1 MLNDAAERTEPAS
14 PRKRKKAREEGQV
27 ARSTELIGLALLLA
41 FLHAIPTFGPQ
52 IAAGMAEF
60 MTQMFRTASQR
71 DLDAQALTGMT
82 EDALRRT
89 AMFAGP
95 ILATIVAAT
104 MVGSVAQV
112 GMVFTPNKLMPKFE
126 MLNPIQGFKRMFQ
139 PRTLVELGKGFLKLG
154 VVGWAGT
161 SFLQEHWEE
170 IFMLSGIPA
179 AQIAPKIGELA
190 HGMALKMTGALAIVA
205 ALDYA
210 YQRWDLE
217 KKLKMTKQEVKD
229 EMRDT
234 EGNPQIKGRVR
245 QRMREMSRRRMIQA
259 VPAATVIITNPTH
272 FAVALQY
279 ELGQNGAPKVVA
291 KGADFLAARI
301 REVGRENNV
310 PIVENP
316 PLARALYRS
325 VQVGQ
330 QIPTELF
337 KAVAEVLAFVWQT
350 GTSRVPSSRSQVQES
365 S

>member
-1 MLNDAAERTEPAS
+1 MSEAAERTEPAS

-27 ARSTELIGLALLLA
+27 ARSNELIGCAILLA
-41 FLHAIPTFGPQ
+41 FLHAVPTFGPQ
-52 IAAGMAEF
+52 IADGMSQF
-60 MTQMFRTASQR
+60 MTQMFQAASQR

-82 EDALRRT
+82 EESLRRA

-95 ILATIVAAT
+95 ILGAIVAAT
-104 MVGSVAQV
+104 LAGSVAQV
-112 GMVFTPNKLMPKFE
+112 GMVFTPGKLMPKFE
-126 MLNPIQGFKRMFQ
+126 TLNPLQGFKRMFQ
-139 PRTLVELGKGFLKLG
+139 PKTLVELGKGFLKLG
-154 VVGWAGT
+154 VVAWSGT
-161 SFLQEHWEE
+161 TFLQEHWQEV
-170 IFMLSGIPA
+170 FGLSGVPA
-179 AQIAPKIGELA
+179 QQIAMKIGQLA
-190 HGMALKMTGALAIVA
+190 HGMSLKMTAALAFVA

-245 QRMREMSRRRMIQA
+245 QKMREMSRRRMIHA

-279 ELGQNGAPKVVA
+279 ELGQKGAPKVVA

-310 PIVENP
+310 PIIENP
-316 PLARALYRS
+316 PLARTLYRS
-325 VQVGQ
+325 VQIGQ
-330 QIPTELF
+330 EIPAELF

-350 GTSRVPSSRSQVQES
+350 GSSASASAFRQSRNT
-365 S
+365 

>member
-1 MLNDAAERTEPAS
+1 MSESAERTEPAS

-27 ARSTELIGLALLLA
+27 ARSNELVGCAILLA
-41 FLHAIPTFGPQ
+41 FLHAVPTFGPQ
-52 IAAGMAEF
+52 IAAGMSDF
-60 MTQMFRTASQR
+60 MTRMFQSASQG

-95 ILATIVAAT
+95 ILASIVAAT
-104 MVGSVAQV
+104 MAGSVAQV

-126 MLNPIQGFKRMFQ
+126 ALNPIQGFKRMFQ
-139 PRTLVELGKGFLKLG
+139 PKTLVDLAKGFLKLG
-154 VVGWAGT
+154 AVGWSGW
-161 SFLQEHWEE
+161 SFLQEHWQEV
-170 IFMLSGIPA
+170 FGLSGVPP
-179 AQIAPKIGELA
+179 QQVPMKIGELA
-190 HGMALKMTGALAIVA
+190 HGMSLKMTGVLALVA
-205 ALDYA
+205 ALDYL

-234 EGNPQIKGRVR
+234 EGNPEIKGRVR

-279 ELGQNGAPKVVA
+279 ELGQQGAPKVVA

-310 PIVENP
+310 PIIENP

-330 QIPTELF
+330 QIPAELF

-350 GTSRVPSSRSQVQES
+350 GSRVPSPRSQVQDRG
-365 S
+365 

>member
-1 MLNDAAERTEPAS
+1 MSDAAERTEPAS

-27 ARSTELIGLALLLA
+27 ARSNELVGCVILLA
-41 FLHAIPTFGPQ
+41 FLNAVPTFGPQ
-52 IAAGMAEF
+52 IADGMSQF
-60 MTQMFRTASQR
+60 MTQMFLTASQR

-82 EDALRRT
+82 EDALRRA

-95 ILATIVAAT
+95 ILASVVAAT
-104 MVGSVAQV
+104 LAGSVAQV
-112 GMVFTPNKLMPKFE
+112 GMVFTPGKLMPKFE
-126 MLNPIQGFKRMFQ
+126 TLNPLQGFKRMFA
-139 PRTLVELGKGFLKLG
+139 PKTLVDLGKGFLKLG
-154 VVGWAGT
+154 VVGWSGH
-161 SFLQEHWEE
+161 SFLQEHWQEV
-170 IFMLSGIPA
+170 FGLSAIPA
-179 AQIAPKIGELA
+179 QQVAMKIGQLA
-190 HGMALKMTGALAIVA
+190 HGMSLKMTAALALVA
-205 ALDYA
+205 ALDYV

-245 QRMREMSRRRMIQA
+245 QKMREMSRRRMIQA

-279 ELGQNGAPKVVA
+279 ELGQKGAPKVVA

-301 REVGRENNV
+301 REVGRENSV
-310 PIVENP
+310 PIIENP

-325 VQVGQ
+325 VQIGQ
-330 QIPTELF
+330 EIPAELF

-350 GTSRVPSSRSQVQES
+350 GARVPDPRSQVQES
-365 S
+365 G